1 MARVSDAS
9 RSGPE
14 GGRSAPSPLGRE
26 GAEGGLSKLMRSV
39 GGSEGLSVPFFSSN
53 SKSALVG
60 AMSGVSKSYLP
71 VGIVGRSFETGASKL
86 TGAEVK
92 EIAVTGRGEGT
103 FATRGAV
110 SSASWTVRALWIS
123 EGELVAAFL
132 AVGVLLPAVWS
143 AGLFVSKAVRLHS
156 L

>member
-9 RSGPE
+9 
-14 GGRSAPSPLGRE
+14 RSAPSPLGRE
-26 GAEGGLSKLMRSV
+26 GAEGGLSKLMRSA
-39 GGSEGLSVPFFSSN
+39 GGSEGLSVPFVSSN

-71 VGIVGRSFETGASKL
+71 ESIVGRSFKTGASRL
-86 TGAEVK
+86 TGAGIK
-92 EIAVTGRGEGT
+92 EMGVMGRGEGT

-110 SSASWTVRALWIS
+110 SSASWTVRALWIT

-132 AVGVLLPAVWS
+132 AVGMLLSAAWS
-143 AGLFVSKAVRLHS
+143 AGLLLSKAVRLHS